1 MRKSP
6 APVCAPS
13 LPGMCAIF
21 GKDGVHTDPL
31 PSRSG
36 PDVPKAPETLF
47 TDSFPDFALHFPELM
62 HTFAA
67 EGNQIKNVQL

>member
-1 MRKSP
+1 MAHIPTRYR
-6 APVCAPS
+6 A
-13 LPGMCAIF
+13 
-21 GKDGVHTDPL
+21 DPDRTF
-31 PSRSG
+31 PQH
-36 PDVPKAPETLF
+36 AETLF